1 MHLVLHY
8 IVNTFYL
15 TINKYMYA
23 RGDRQIKVIQHH
35 VLLRIE
41 QNHCQDTLRI
51 GDSVISLLA
60 TE

>member
-1 MHLVLHY
+1 
-8 IVNTFYL
+8 
-15 TINKYMYA
+15 MYA
-23 RGDRQIKVIQHH
+23 RGGRQIKVIQHH